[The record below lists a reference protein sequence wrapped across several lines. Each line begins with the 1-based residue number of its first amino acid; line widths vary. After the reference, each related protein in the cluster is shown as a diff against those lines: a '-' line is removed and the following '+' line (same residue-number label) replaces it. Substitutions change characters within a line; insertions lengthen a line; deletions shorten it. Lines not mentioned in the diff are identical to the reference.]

1 MCVSRVV
8 TSLVKPGTFAEY
20 TIGHEDYVLPIPKE
34 LDIVSGAPILCG
46 GVTSYKALKQAELKV
61 GDYVAIIGIGGLGHF
76 AISYAKAMGL
86 NIVAIDIDDKK
97 LESAKYEGAHYI
109 FNANDLSFVQEVKE
123 LTNGGVHAVINT
135 SVSTSSASLAM
146 YILRR
151 CWKTSLSWCSS

>member
-1 MCVSRVV
+1 M
-8 TSLVKPGTFAEY
+8 
-20 TIGHEDYVLPIPKE
+20 
-34 LDIVSGAPILCG
+34 
-46 GVTSYKALKQAELKV
+46 
-61 GDYVAIIGIGGLGHF
+61 
-76 AISYAKAMGL
+76 
-86 NIVAIDIDDKK
+86 VAIDIDDKK

-151 CWKTSLSWCSS
+151 AGRQVYSWCSS